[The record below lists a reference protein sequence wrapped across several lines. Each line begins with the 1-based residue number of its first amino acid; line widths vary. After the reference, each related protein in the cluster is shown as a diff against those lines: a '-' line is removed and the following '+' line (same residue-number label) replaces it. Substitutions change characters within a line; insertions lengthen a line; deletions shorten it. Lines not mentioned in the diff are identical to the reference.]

1 MLDVR
6 IAESVPSLTPAS
18 LRERR
23 EYILNDKRAL
33 KKVKVVR
40 RIKTLEGGPTLP
52 VVNTFLHSNH
62 HHGSDVL
69 VIIATIAIEL
79 FRKTSLPAV
88 LKTCPS

>member
-6 IAESVPSLTPAS
+6 IAESVSSLTPAS

-40 RIKTLEGGPTLP
+40 RIKTSEGGPTLP
-52 VVNTFLHSNH
+52 IVNTFLA
-62 HHGSDVL
+62 L
-69 VIIATIAIEL
+69 
-79 FRKTSLPAV
+79 
-88 LKTCPS
+88 